1 MCCTKKELESK
12 VQELRNLRT
21 MKVELE
27 DELKA
32 VEREIVSYMTENGI
46 DTEIT
51 VLFFRL
57 KEHSIFRLY

>member
-32 VEREIVSYMTENGI
+32 VEREIPT
-46 DTEIT
+46 
-51 VLFFRL
+51 
-57 KEHSIFRLY
+57 